1 MEVATSQPPVDNTRV
16 ATPPVVV
23 SGSAWVQ
30 PSSMEVVT
38 SQPLVATAD
47 DWVALLIED
56 ELRRKEAAA
65 LDDLDAVLTGS
76 NIELDYKEASEE
88 AMLLKIE
95 NEDDTVMIDDEDEAM
110 LLAQPLLFE

>member
-1 MEVATSQPPVDNTRV
+1 MRYIGIGGMLVTPSVTA
-16 ATPPVVV
+16 PPVVV

-30 PSSMEVVT
+30 TSSMQVVT

-65 LDDLDAVLTGS
+65 LDDLDAVLTGPTLS
-76 NIELDYKEASEE
+76 WTTRKPARTCCCRLRTKRI
-88 AMLLKIE
+88 
-95 NEDDTVMIDDEDEAM
+95 
-110 LLAQPLLFE
+110 Q

>member
-1 MEVATSQPPVDNTRV
+1 MKVL
-16 ATPPVVV
+16 
-23 SGSAWVQ
+23 
-30 PSSMEVVT
+30 T

-47 DWVALLIED
+47 DWVTLLIED

-76 NIELDYKEASEE
+76 NIELDYEEASED
-88 AMLLKIE
+88 MLLQIE
-95 NEDDTVMIDDEDEAM
+95 NEEDTVMIDDEDEAV

>member
-1 MEVATSQPPVDNTRV
+1 MEVATSQHPVDNTGV
-16 ATPPVVV
+16 ATPPVVF

-47 DWVALLIED
+47 DWVALLIKD

-65 LDDLDAVLTGS
+65 LDDLDAVLTGPALS
-76 NIELDYKEASEE
+76 LTTRKPARRCCCRLRTKRI
-88 AMLLKIE
+88 
-95 NEDDTVMIDDEDEAM
+95 
-110 LLAQPLLFE
+110 Q